1 MSEQTQEAGAVTSE
15 AGGTQ
20 NDDAGQKPAGDG
32 QVDAS
37 KPPEGDKPAESEKTD
52 EVVYD
57 FKTPEGMELD
67 AASTDEFKAIAKEL
81 NLSKDAAQKVVD
93 LAVKREQA
101 RADAFAKQVED
112 WANQVQSDPE
122 LGKPETLAAA
132 RKVVETFGD
141 DETKSLLNSTG
152 MGNHPALVR
161 FMVKVSKAISEDK
174 FVAGRDNA
182 EPSKK
187 DPASVLYGNNP

>member
-20 NDDAGQKPAGDG
+20 NEDAGQKPAGEG

-37 KPPEGDKPAESEKTD
+37 KPPEGDKPAESQKTE

-57 FKTPEGMELD
+57 FKAPEGVELD

-101 RADAFAKQVED
+101 RAEAFAKQVED
-112 WANQVQSDPE
+112 WANQVQRDPE

-174 FVAGRDNA
+174 FVAGRDSS
-182 EPSKK
+182 EPTKK

>member
-1 MSEQTQEAGAVTSE
+1 MNEQTQEAGAVTSE

-20 NDDAGQKPAGDG
+20 NEGAGQKPAGEG

-37 KPPEGDKPAESEKTD
+37 TQAEAGKPAESQKTE

-57 FKTPEGMELD
+57 FKMPDGVELD
-67 AASTDEFKAIAKEL
+67 AASADEFKAIAKEL

-93 LAVKREQA
+93 LAAKREQA
-101 RADAFAKQVED
+101 RAEAFAKQVED
-112 WANQVQSDPE
+112 WANQVQRDPE

-132 RKVVETFGD
+132 RKVVDTFGD

-174 FVAGRDNA
+174 FVAGRDNG
-182 EPSKK
+182 EPTKK